1 MNNFTGDASHLIY
14 VISQETGKRFGSE
27 ELLPEHLM
35 ISMIENKFSK
45 GYVVLE
51 KLSINVENLLKEISD
66 SLVTREPKDI
76 EIVLPNSRR
85 LSQVFDLALIE
96 SQALGSKIIGTEHLL
111 LGCLREPDSVTYRFF
126 QGEGISLSKV
136 RETVKTLEPLSKEN
150 QNSIDE
156 KTSLLSDY
164 LFGDFFKKPS
174 SKNSFSSSSVNKNDS
189 SVNENSILFQYT
201 KDLTKLSKEGLLEP
215 TVARNDV
222 IDQVIQ
228 ILSRKIKNNP
238 VLIGEPGVGKTAVI
252 ETLAK
257 MIATGNVP
265 RSLMNKRILSLD
277 LTAIVA
283 GTKYRGDFEER
294 MKKLIDE
301 VKKNKNV
308 IIFVDEFHSIIGA
321 GAPEG
326 QMDASNI
333 LKPALGRSEIQM
345 IGATTQ
351 KEYMRYIEK
360 DSALE
365 RRFQIVKVCEPNDE
379 ECISILNG
387 IKAQYEKFHHVFYE
401 EDVIPSIVKLS
412 KRYVP
417 EKFLPD
423 KAIDLLDE
431 AGALRKIKEE
441 THPKELEELEE
452 EINRL
457 DNEKKLLVKNQDY
470 ETAAVIR
477 DKVNELRHKLE
488 VYVNF
493 WSEVSPS
500 KYPHVTKE
508 DVSVVIHNHTGIPVE
523 NLDSSEAKKLV
534 SLEKVLSESVVGQEE
549 AVGVIASSVR
559 RNRVG
564 ISSPNRP
571 IASFVFLGP
580 TGVGKTKLAKTLA
593 KFLFG
598 SEDHLVRIDMS
609 DYMEKHNASRLVGSP
624 PGYVGFENGGILTE
638 KIRKNPYS
646 VVLLD
651 EIEKAHPDIFNL
663 LLQLLEEGELQDNMG
678 HTVNFRNT
686 IIIMTSN
693 AGSKNIMNEGVAGF
707 TSNMGNILDKKELE
721 SVSKKELKKIMSP
734 EFLNRID
741 DIIVFNPLSK
751 TEIEKIVL
759 LQLEELKER
768 LSEKDLTIIFSDKL
782 KSFLVEKGYEPAL
795 GARPLRRLIQKELE
809 DKIANLILENENS
822 SFKTISADFD
832 GENVCV
838 NFKDESS
845 SENKT
850 EVVHSFSENS
860 KNSSF

>member
-1 MNNFTGDASHLIY
+1 MNNFTGDASHLIF

-35 ISMIENKFSK
+35 VAMIENKFSK
-45 GYVVLE
+45 GYVILE
-51 KLSINVENLLKEISD
+51 KLSINIENLLKEISD
-66 SLVTREPKDI
+66 SLVIKEPKDI

-96 SQALGSKIIGTEHLL
+96 SQALGSKFIGTEHLL

-136 RETVKTLEPLSKEN
+136 RETVKALEPLSKEK
-150 QNSIDE
+150 QNSLDE

-164 LFGDFFKKPS
+164 LFGDFFKNPS
-174 SKNSFSSSSVNKNDS
+174 SKNSFSSVNKNDS
-189 SVNENSILFQYT
+189 SSIENSIFSQYT

-215 TVARNDV
+215 TVARND
-222 IDQVIQ
+222 IIEQVIQ

-238 VLIGEPGVGKTAVI
+238 LLIGEPGVGKTAII
-252 ETLAK
+252 ESLAK
-257 MIATGNVP
+257 MISTGNVP
-265 RSLMNKRILSLD
+265 RSLMNKKILSLD
-277 LTAIVA
+277 LTALVA

-308 IIFVDEFHSIIGA
+308 IIFVDEFHSIIGS

-326 QMDASNI
+326 QMDAANI

-365 RRFQIVKVCEPNDE
+365 RRFQIVKVSEPSDE

-387 IKAQYEKFHHVFYE
+387 IKGQYEKFHHVFYE
-401 EDVIPSIVKLS
+401 ENVIPSIVKLS

-477 DKVNELRHKLE
+477 DKVNSLRHKLE
-488 VYVNF
+488 LYVNF

-500 KYPHVTKE
+500 KYPHVTE
-508 DVSVVIHNHTGIPVE
+508 QDVSFVIHKHTGIPVE
-523 NLDSSEAKKLV
+523 NLDSSETKKLI
-534 SLEKVLSESVVGQEE
+534 SLEKVLSESVVGQSE
-549 AVGVIASSVR
+549 AVSVLASSVR

-564 ISSPNRP
+564 ISSANRP
-571 IASFVFLGP
+571 IGSFVFLGP

-663 LLQLLEEGELQDNMG
+663 LLQLLEEGELQDNLG

-759 LQLEELKER
+759 LQLDELKER
-768 LSEKDLTIIFSDKL
+768 LSEKNISIFFSDNL
-782 KSFLVEKGYEPAL
+782 KAFLTEKGYEPSL

-809 DKIANLILENENS
+809 DRIANLILESESS
-822 SFKTISADFD
+822 SFKTIFADFN

-845 SENKT
+845 DENKT
-850 EVVHSFSENS
+850 EVFHSVEENS
-860 KNSSF
+860 KNLNF

>member
-1 MNNFTGDASHLIY
+1 M
-14 VISQETGKRFGSE
+14 
-27 ELLPEHLM
+27 
-35 ISMIENKFSK
+35 
-45 GYVVLE
+45 
-51 KLSINVENLLKEISD
+51 
-66 SLVTREPKDI
+66 
-76 EIVLPNSRR
+76 
-85 LSQVFDLALIE
+85 
-96 SQALGSKIIGTEHLL
+96 
-111 LGCLREPDSVTYRFF
+111 
-126 QGEGISLSKV
+126 
-136 RETVKTLEPLSKEN
+136 
-150 QNSIDE
+150 
-156 KTSLLSDY
+156 SDY
-164 LFGDFFKKPS
+164 LFGDFFKNPS
-174 SKNSFSSSSVNKNDS
+174 SKNSFSSVNKNDS
-189 SVNENSILFQYT
+189 SSIENSIFSQYT

-215 TVARNDV
+215 TVARND
-222 IDQVIQ
+222 IIEQVIQ

-238 VLIGEPGVGKTAVI
+238 LLIGEPGVGKTAII
-252 ETLAK
+252 ESLAK
-257 MIATGNVP
+257 MISTGNVP

-277 LTAIVA
+277 LTALVA

-308 IIFVDEFHSIIGA
+308 IIFVDEFHSIIGS

-326 QMDASNI
+326 QMDAANI

-365 RRFQIVKVCEPNDE
+365 RRFQIVKVSEPSDE

-387 IKAQYEKFHHVFYE
+387 IKGQYEKFHHVFYE
-401 EDVIPSIVKLS
+401 ENVIPSIVKLS

-477 DKVNELRHKLE
+477 DKVNSLRHKLE
-488 VYVNF
+488 LYVNF

-500 KYPHVTKE
+500 KYPHVTE
-508 DVSVVIHNHTGIPVE
+508 QDVSFVIHKHTGIPVE
-523 NLDSSEAKKLV
+523 NLDSSETKKLI
-534 SLEKVLSESVVGQEE
+534 SLEKVLSESVVGQSE
-549 AVGVIASSVR
+549 AVSVIASSVR

-564 ISSPNRP
+564 ISSANRP
-571 IASFVFLGP
+571 IGSFVFLGP

-663 LLQLLEEGELQDNMG
+663 LLQLLEEGELQDNLG

-759 LQLEELKER
+759 LQLDELKER
-768 LSEKDLTIIFSDKL
+768 LSEKNISIVFSDNIKA
-782 KSFLVEKGYEPAL
+782 FLSEKGYEPSL

-809 DKIANLILENENS
+809 DRIANLILESES
-822 SFKTISADFD
+822 ASFKTIFADFD
-832 GENVCV
+832 GENVFV

-845 SENKT
+845 DENKT
-850 EVVHSFSENS
+850 EVFHSLEENS
-860 KNSSF
+860 KNLNF

>member
-1 MNNFTGDASHLIY
+1 
-14 VISQETGKRFGSE
+14 
-27 ELLPEHLM
+27 
-35 ISMIENKFSK
+35 
-45 GYVVLE
+45 
-51 KLSINVENLLKEISD
+51 
-66 SLVTREPKDI
+66 
-76 EIVLPNSRR
+76 
-85 LSQVFDLALIE
+85 
-96 SQALGSKIIGTEHLL
+96 
-111 LGCLREPDSVTYRFF
+111 
-126 QGEGISLSKV
+126 
-136 RETVKTLEPLSKEN
+136 
-150 QNSIDE
+150 
-156 KTSLLSDY
+156 
-164 LFGDFFKKPS
+164 
-174 SKNSFSSSSVNKNDS
+174 
-189 SVNENSILFQYT
+189 
-201 KDLTKLSKEGLLEP
+201 
-215 TVARNDV
+215 
-222 IDQVIQ
+222 
-228 ILSRKIKNNP
+228 
-238 VLIGEPGVGKTAVI
+238 
-252 ETLAK
+252 
-257 MIATGNVP
+257 
-265 RSLMNKRILSLD
+265 
-277 LTAIVA
+277 
-283 GTKYRGDFEER
+283 

-308 IIFVDEFHSIIGA
+308 IIFVDEFHSIIGS

-326 QMDASNI
+326 QMDAANI

-365 RRFQIVKVCEPNDE
+365 RRFQIVKVSEPSDE

-387 IKAQYEKFHHVFYE
+387 IKGQYEKFHHVFYE
-401 EDVIPSIVKLS
+401 ENVIPSIVKLS

-477 DKVNELRHKLE
+477 DKVNSLRHKLE
-488 VYVNF
+488 LYVNF

-500 KYPHVTKE
+500 KYPHVTE
-508 DVSVVIHNHTGIPVE
+508 QDVSFVIHKHTGIPVE
-523 NLDSSEAKKLV
+523 NLDSSETKKLI
-534 SLEKVLSESVVGQEE
+534 SLEKVLSESVVGQSE
-549 AVGVIASSVR
+549 AVSVLASSVR

-564 ISSPNRP
+564 ISSANRP
-571 IASFVFLGP
+571 IGSFVFLGP

-663 LLQLLEEGELQDNMG
+663 LLQLLEEGELQDNLG

-759 LQLEELKER
+759 LQLDELKER
-768 LSEKDLTIIFSDKL
+768 LSEKNISIVFSDNL
-782 KSFLVEKGYEPAL
+782 KAFLTEKGYEPSL

-809 DKIANLILENENS
+809 DRIANLILESESS
-822 SFKTISADFD
+822 SFKTIFADFD

-838 NFKDESS
+838 NFKDKSS
-845 SENKT
+845 DENKT
-850 EVVHSFSENS
+850 EVVHSLEENS
-860 KNSSF
+860 KNLNF